1 MFTKGTV
8 YEGYAYFPCEAFH
21 TLWLCKTKETAEYL
35 LMWEQACLYDYWYDN
50 KELFG
55 GITWEQYELQC
66 APEFKMKEVDLFD

>member
-1 MFTKGTV
+1 MNKEII
-8 YEGYAYFPCEAFH
+8 YEVYAYYVGEGFN
-21 TLWLCKTKETAEYL
+21 TLWLCKTKETAGYL
-35 LMWEQACLYDYWYDN
+35 LAWEMAHLYDYWYDN